1 MTEHYSTPPT
11 SATERRQRL
20 LETMRREGGTW
31 DWRRAQQTY
40 DPMPEQ
46 RTVRRDLQQLYK
58 SRQLVRVQLGEY
70 EAV

>member
-1 MTEHYSTPPT
+1 MTDQQSTPTT
-11 SATERRQRL
+11 SATERRQKL
-20 LETMRREGGTW
+20 LQTMRQGGGTW

-58 SRQLVRVQLGEY
+58 ARLIVRVQLGEY
-70 EAV
+70 EA